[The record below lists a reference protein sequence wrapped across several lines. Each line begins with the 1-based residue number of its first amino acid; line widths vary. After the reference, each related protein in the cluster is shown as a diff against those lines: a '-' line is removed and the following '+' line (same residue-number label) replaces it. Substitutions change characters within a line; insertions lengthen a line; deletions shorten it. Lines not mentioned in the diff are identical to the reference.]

1 MTVSDQERSTFVEEW
16 TTACFTLPADMQ
28 PAELPQDGT
37 LKVPELPTHAWVAAN
52 NGGAQQALSA
62 GIRLENPVVNPVYGG
77 APGQRTQGDVRKE
90 TIAYREATRGAG
102 ATGLTPIFQGDFVL
116 IQLHGASLALH
127 TVCNGALLEQAT
139 EEDMSFTTA
148 EYAHS
153 AQHGAAGLWGTF
165 AKKTNPAYDPLD
177 KKSGTKFTRHSGIRR
192 SHVVIYNVQVFK
204 DSDKALRI
212 SLGSL
217 QELARAR
224 PNDFS
229 LPDPIPATHS
239 AAGGRGGRRQQ
250 QQPADDDD
258 GDQQQQQ
265 QQPAADDDGDQQQ
278 QQQQPAA
285 DDDGDQQQQ
294 QQQPEEGDNPVSDD
308 EASDDEA
315 EAAASGAMARADRTG
330 TEMEIQGCDPD
341 CDYVCAVCEWES
353 CLIVAD
359 HGRSCDVCM
368 SSDEERFDGV
378 LNRYLRMPA
387 AAVGKRS
394 RRGNP

>member
-153 AQHGAAGLWGTF
+153 AQHGVAGLWGTF
-165 AKKTNPAYDPLD
+165 KKKANPAYDPLD

-250 QQPADDDD
+250 QQPA
-258 GDQQQQQ
+258 
-265 QQPAADDDGDQQQ
+265 
-278 QQQQPAA
+278 A

-330 TEMEIQGCDPD
+330 TEMEIQGCDSD
-341 CDYVCAVCEWES
+341 CDYMCAVCEWES